1 MDIPRY
7 KGGRGMPK
15 RIGIAAALKLLKDGK
30 ISLGKAAELC
40 GLNYEEMRRLAI
52 RRGLKPF
59 IIKDEDLEV

>member
-1 MDIPRY
+1 
-7 KGGRGMPK
+7 MPK
-15 RIGIAAALKLLKDGK
+15 RISIAAALKLLKDGK

>member
-7 KGGRGMPK
+7 EGGRGMPK
-15 RIGIAAALKLLKDGK
+15 RISIAATLKLLKDGK